1 METYIKI
8 DDEIETIKEAYITT
22 CSSRESGLK
31 QFENNTIE
39 INDST
44 YISTREL
51 KDLIYYL
58 LERCNGLGDELTD
71 IRSEEYAEDWG
82 SDIEFERQR
91 GN

>member
-39 INDST
+39 INDSI

-58 LERCNGLGDELTD
+58 VEACGGLEDELTD

>member
-8 DDEIETIKEAYITT
+8 DDEIETIKEAYIST
-22 CSSRESGLK
+22 CSSRASGIK

-44 YISTREL
+44 YISVREL
-51 KDLIYYL
+51 IDLIYYL
-58 LERCNGLGDELTD
+58 VSACVGLEDELAD
-71 IRSEEYAEDWG
+71 IRREETAEDWG

>member
-8 DDEIETIKEAYITT
+8 DDEYETIKEAYIAT
-22 CSSRESGLK
+22 CSSRESGIK
-31 QFENNTIE
+31 QFENNTVE

-44 YISTREL
+44 YISIKEL

-58 LERCNGLGDELTD
+58 LEGCNGLEEELNY
-71 IRSEEYAEDWG
+71 IQRKEYAEDWG
-82 SDIEFERQR
+82 SDEEFERQR

>member
-22 CSSRESGLK
+22 CSSRASGLK

-39 INDST
+39 INDSI
-44 YISTREL
+44 YISVREL
-51 KDLIYYL
+51 IDLIYYL
-58 LERCNGLGDELTD
+58 VSNCGGLEEELTEE
-71 IRSEEYAEDWG
+71 RNKEYAEDWG

>member
-8 DDEIETIKEAYITT
+8 DDELETIKEAYITT
-22 CSSRESGLK
+22 CSSKASGIK
-31 QFENNTIE
+31 QFENNTVE

-44 YISTREL
+44 YISIKEL

-58 LERCNGLGDELTD
+58 LEGCNGLEEEL
-71 IRSEEYAEDWG
+71 SEERRKEYAEDWG